1 MTVKEL
7 IEVLSRI
14 QDQKTRVMVKG
25 YEGGY
30 NDIVIGNGIDSNTP
44 ATIDIALD
52 VNEEWY
58 YGAHE
63 KVEDIDRDHLDKFH
77 IVRAI
82 VI

>member
-14 QDQKTRVMVKG
+14 EDQEVSVMVKG

-30 NDIVIGNGIDSNTP
+30 NDIVIGNGIDNNTP
-44 ATIDIALD
+44 AIVHMALD
-52 VNEEWY
+52 VNEEDY

-63 KVEDIDRDHLDKFH
+63 KAEDVYGVVNSKYH
-77 IVRAI
+77 IVKAI
-82 VI
+82 IL